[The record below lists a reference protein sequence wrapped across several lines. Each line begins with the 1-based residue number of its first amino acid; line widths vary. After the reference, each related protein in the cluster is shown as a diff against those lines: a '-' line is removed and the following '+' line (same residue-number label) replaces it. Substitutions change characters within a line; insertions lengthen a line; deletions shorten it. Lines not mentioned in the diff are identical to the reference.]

1 MSKTTT
7 GGLTPS
13 GPERR
18 GLITVWVEVPV
29 AAHEAAERLAK
40 AYAEEG
46 LEEVC
51 AAFVCGLAEAQ
62 AGAWTLDARLLGGWI
77 CCHRWPRDGAAG
89 KEGA

>member
-1 MSKTTT
+1 MSHDDGRET
-7 GGLTPS
+7 
-13 GPERR
+13 
-18 GLITVWVEVPV
+18 ITLWVEVPV
-29 AAHEAAERLAK
+29 AAHAAAERLAK

-62 AGAWTLDARLLGGWI
+62 AGAWTLNARLLGGWI
-77 CCHRWPRDGAAG
+77 ACHPWPRGGEGAAGG